1 MKKYVA
7 VAIALTIVTSAC
19 QKIEELEGH
28 LNVPENILTA
38 SINAETRTMLGESDG
53 TQYPFWS
60 IGDEI
65 GVFIDG
71 NSKTTYKL
79 KDGAGTPKATFT
91 GLGSGSKYV
100 AVYPAEAAG
109 SIDGNKISLDLPS
122 EQIWAESSFGPNSFP
137 MVAVSNT
144 ENLNFKNLCS
154 VFKIQLTGNATILS
168 ISFKPNNET
177 IRVAGGAMADISDPD
192 VPVLTM
198 NSDALNEVTLKC
210 PEGGVALAGKD
221 PVDFYMVLP
230 AQTYTGGFALTVRST
245 GGTMIQS
252 TTKDLV
258 MQRSKIRAAAPF
270 EFKVTE
276 EITVSASLTG
286 EGTLEVPFLVQNVSD
301 LLLFQNAVNN
311 AGNIRST
318 DSGEEALAQISYY
331 QLSSDVD
338 LSGIEEWIPIGTGS
352 GNSFKGTFNGGGHSI
367 TGLHID
373 SESDYVGLFGYC
385 YEATIKNLSVTGRVS
400 GKSYVGII
408 VGSANGCTMENCESY
423 GSVKGVGPYNEYS
436 RYTGGVAGY
445 FALSTSNGNVIKKYG
460 TITGCSNYAEV
471 DGEYSTG
478 GVVGYLYYSTMSNCL
493 NYGTIA
499 SDVNVTGGIVGS
511 MFNSN
516 VYNCGNNGKVTGW
529 MQLGGIVGLSSAS
542 SNKIFNCYNTGEVTI
557 LNYTNVDIIGGIV
570 GENRKGGAL
579 SNCVNAGMFSGNVSG
594 SNLVSFGGIAG
605 SNSGS
610 ISNCYTLSAC
620 GAKEVVG
627 TNTDGTLASVYA
639 LSEYQMSKEASTTGF
654 ALYTDTEGK
663 YYTILRDALN
673 AWAADNSETV
683 VYYGWDY
690 SGNDICP
697 TFTFRPAVKPG
708 SGSDENFS
716 HSFVVV
722 HTRTNF
728 VLPGITGSF
737 MNATVDWGD
746 GKKEVYGITSSHNY
760 SLTGEHTV
768 TVTADNATSFKLG
781 NLSGVTELMLD

>member
-60 IGDEI
+60 EGDEI

-71 NSKTTYKL
+71 SSKTTYKL

-100 AVYPAEAAG
+100 AVYPAVAAG
-109 SIDGNKISLDLPS
+109 SIDGNIISLDLPS
-122 EQIWAESSFGPNSFP
+122 EQIWAESSFGPNSFS

-168 ISFKPNNET
+168 VSFKPNDET
-177 IRVAGGAMADISDPD
+177 IRVAGGALADISKPD
-192 VPVLTM
+192 VPALTM
-198 NSDALNEVTLKC
+198 TEEALNEVTLKC

-230 AQTYTGGFALTVRST
+230 AQTYTGGFALTIRST

-270 EFKVTE
+270 EFKVNVG
-276 EITVSASLTG
+276 ITPSETLSG
-286 EGTLEVPFLVQNVSD
+286 EGTDSVPFLVRDVSD
-301 LLLFQNAVNN
+301 LLLFRNAVNN
-311 AGNIRST
+311 AGKIRST
-318 DSGEEALAQISYY
+318 DTGEEAPAQTSYY
-331 QLSSDVD
+331 QLNSDVD
-338 LSGIEEWIPIGTGS
+338 LSGIGENWIPIGTS
-352 GNSFKGTFNGGGHSI
+352 STNPFKGTFNGAGRSI
-367 TGLHID
+367 TGLHI
-373 SESDYVGLFGYC
+373 ESTFDYVGLFGYC
-385 YEATIKNLSVTGRVS
+385 SGASIKNLSVTGEVS
-400 GKSYVGII
+400 GQSYVSLISGYAVNGTISNCQTFGSLKGIGNYIGGIAGYIGIDQNIISKYERISDCSNHAGITGYYRAGGIVGYAYYSYVENCQNFGRISNIAVDGYVHRGMGGIAGSFFYSRIYNCSNQGDVSGWSDVGGIAGSGTNSSNPPSSMPNNYFIVNCYNTGII
-408 VGSANGCTMENCESY
+408 SGS
-423 GSVKGVGPYNEYS
+423 GSG
-436 RYTGGVAGY
+436 
-445 FALSTSNGNVIKKYG
+445 I
-460 TITGCSNYAEV
+460 
-471 DGEYSTG
+471 
-478 GVVGYLYYSTMSNCL
+478 
-493 NYGTIA
+493 
-499 SDVNVTGGIVGS
+499 GGIVGS
-511 MFNSN
+511 NPMGLVANSIS
-516 VYNCGNNGKVTGW
+516 VGKVSG
-529 MQLGGIVGLSSAS
+529 SNSA
-542 SNKIFNCYNTGEVTI
+542 V
-557 LNYTNVDIIGGIV
+557 GGIV
-570 GENRKGGAL
+570 GEN
-579 SNCVNAGMFSGNVSG
+579 SGTG
-594 SNLVSFGGIAG
+594 TIR
-605 SNSGS
+605 
-610 ISNCYTLSAC
+610 NCYWLSTC
-620 GAKEVVG
+620 GADEGVG
-627 TNTDGTLASVYA
+627 ANTGTSTSVFA
-639 LSEYQMSKEASTTGF
+639 LSEYQISREESTGF
-654 ALYTDTEGK
+654 ALYTDAEGK

-673 AWAADNSETV
+673 AWAADNSGTV

-716 HSFVVV
+716 HSFGVV
-722 HTRTNF
+722 HTRITF

-746 GKKEVYGITSSHNY
+746 ETKEVYGFTSSHSY
-760 SLTGEHTV
+760 SSTGEHTV

>member
-38 SINAETRTMLGESDG
+38 SINAETRTMLGKSDG

-60 IGDEI
+60 EGDEI

-91 GLGSGSKYV
+91 GMGTGSKYV
-100 AVYPAEAAG
+100 AVYPAVAAG
-109 SIDGNKISLDLPS
+109 SIDGNRISLDLPS
-122 EQIWAESSFGPNSFP
+122 EQIWAKSSFGPNSFP

-168 ISFKPNNET
+168 ISFKPNDER
-177 IRVAGGAMADISDPD
+177 IRVAGGAVADISDPD
-192 VPVLTM
+192 VPALKMTGE
-198 NSDALNEVTLKC
+198 ALNEVTLKC

-230 AQTYTGGFALTVRST
+230 AQTYTGGFALTIRST

-252 TTKDLV
+252 TTKDLD

-367 TGLHID
+367 TGLHIE
-373 SESDYVGLFGYC
+373 STSDYVGLFGYC
-385 YEATIKNLSVTGRVS
+385 SGASIKNLSVTGEVS
-400 GKSYVGII
+400 GTSYVSLISGYAVNGTISNCQTFGSLKGIGTYIGGIAGYIGLDQNIISKYERISDCSNHAGITGRYRAGGI
-408 VGSANGCTMENCESY
+408 VGYAFYSYVENCQNFGRISNIAVDGLVY
-423 GSVKGVGPYNEYS
+423 PDMGGIAGSFFYS
-436 RYTGGVAGY
+436 RIYNCSNQGDVSGRFDVGGIAGSGANSTNPPSSMPNNY
-445 FALSTSNGNVIKKYG
+445 FIVNCYNTG
-460 TITGCSNYAEV
+460 TISGS
-471 DGEYSTG
+471 GSG
-478 GVVGYLYYSTMSNCL
+478 
-493 NYGTIA
+493 I
-499 SDVNVTGGIVGS
+499 GGIVGS
-511 MFNSN
+511 NPMGLVANSIS
-516 VYNCGNNGKVTGW
+516 VGKVSG
-529 MQLGGIVGLSSAS
+529 
-542 SNKIFNCYNTGEVTI
+542 SNSV
-557 LNYTNVDIIGGIV
+557 VGGIV
-570 GENRKGGAL
+570 GEN
-579 SNCVNAGMFSGNVSG
+579 SGTG
-594 SNLVSFGGIAG
+594 TIR
-605 SNSGS
+605 
-610 ISNCYTLSAC
+610 NCYWLSTC
-620 GAKEVVG
+620 GPDEGVG
-627 TNTDGTLASVYA
+627 ANTGTLASVYA

-673 AWAADNSETV
+673 AWAADNSEI
-683 VYYGWDY
+683 YCGWDY
-690 SGNDICP
+690 RDNDICP
-697 TFTFRPAVKPG
+697 TLTFRPAVKPG

-716 HSFVVV
+716 HSFGVV
-722 HTRTNF
+722 HTRITF

-746 GKKEVYGITSSHNY
+746 GTEEVYGWTSSHSY
-760 SLTGEHTV
+760 SSTGEHTV